1 MLVVDDDL
9 MNIEVIKAMLSMQN
23 TESDTAMSGVEA
35 VEKIKER
42 IEGVRQ
48 GTSKMYKI
56 ICLDYSMSGMDG
68 PMTTMK
74 IRELISQ
81 HEHLN
86 ICAPYICCC
95 TAYDE
100 AAYKS

>member
-42 IEGVRQ
+42 IEGVR
-48 GTSKMYKI
+48 
-56 ICLDYSMSGMDG
+56 
-68 PMTTMK
+68 
-74 IRELISQ
+74 
-81 HEHLN
+81 
-86 ICAPYICCC
+86 
-95 TAYDE
+95 
-100 AAYKS
+100 